1 MTSKTLKTPKA
12 ARAPKAAATSRAAA
26 AAEAKPPKAATGRAD
41 SKLARVIAMLRTPR
55 GATIAAISA
64 ETGWQAHSVRGA
76 MSGAIKKKLGLT
88 ITSDKVDG
96 VRIYRIAP
104 EAAA

>member
-1 MTSKTLKTPKA
+1 MTDKTPKTPKA
-12 ARAPKAAATSRAAA
+12 AKAPRAKPAADVQPATS
-26 AAEAKPPKAATGRAD
+26 TGRAD
-41 SKLARVIAMLRTPR
+41 SKLARVIAMLRTPQ

>member
-1 MTSKTLKTPKA
+1 MTSKTPKA
-12 ARAPKAAATSRAAA
+12 AKAPRATKPTADVQTATS
-26 AAEAKPPKAATGRAD
+26 PGRAD
-41 SKLARVIAMLRTPR
+41 SKLARVVAMLRTPE

-88 ITSDKVDG
+88 ITSDKADG
-96 VRIYRIAP
+96 LRTYRIAP

>member
-1 MTSKTLKTPKA
+1 MTSKTPKTAKA
-12 ARAPKAAATSRAAA
+12 PRATKHTADLQPTTS
-26 AAEAKPPKAATGRAD
+26 PGRAD
-41 SKLARVIAMLRTPR
+41 SKLARVVAMLRMPE
-55 GATIAAISA
+55 GATITAISA

-88 ITSDKVDG
+88 ISSDKVDG
-96 VRIYRIAP
+96 ERIYRIAP

>member
-1 MTSKTLKTPKA
+1 MTSK
-12 ARAPKAAATSRAAA
+12 APKTAKAPRATKPTADVQPATSS
-26 AAEAKPPKAATGRAD
+26 GRSD
-41 SKLARVIAMLRTPR
+41 SKLARVIAMLRTPE

-76 MSGAIKKKLGLT
+76 MSGAIKKKLDLT
-88 ITSDKVDG
+88 ITSDKTDG

>member
-1 MTSKTLKTPKA
+1 MTSKTPKA
-12 ARAPKAAATSRAAA
+12 AKAPRATKTVADVQPTTS
-26 AAEAKPPKAATGRAD
+26 TGRAD
-41 SKLARVIAMLRTPR
+41 SKLARVVAMLRTPE

-76 MSGAIKKKLGLT
+76 MSGGIKKKLGLT
-88 ITSDKVDG
+88 ITSDTTDG

>member
-1 MTSKTLKTPKA
+1 MTSKTPKTAKTPRATKPA
-12 ARAPKAAATSRAAA
+12 ADVQPTSSL
-26 AAEAKPPKAATGRAD
+26 GRAD
-41 SKLARVIAMLRTPR
+41 SKLARVIAMLRTPE

-88 ITSDKVDG
+88 ITSDKSDG

>member
-1 MTSKTLKTPKA
+1 MTSKTPKTAKSP
-12 ARAPKAAATSRAAA
+12 RAKKPVADVQPTTS
-26 AAEAKPPKAATGRAD
+26 TSRAD
-41 SKLARVIAMLRTPR
+41 SKLARVVAMLRTPE

-76 MSGAIKKKLGLT
+76 MSGAIKKTLGLS
-88 ITSDKVDG
+88 ITSNKADG

>member
-1 MTSKTLKTPKA
+1 MTSKTPKA
-12 ARAPKAAATSRAAA
+12 ARTPRATKPAADVQPTT
-26 AAEAKPPKAATGRAD
+26 PPGRAD
-41 SKLARVIAMLRTPR
+41 SKLARVVAMLRMPE

-88 ITSDKVDG
+88 ITSVKANG
-96 VRIYRIAP
+96 LRTYRIAP